1 MTIYFINWVADYE
14 LKMIQYLKKKHKI
27 KNITTPKKYNWVNKK
42 ISKLGMDNAWL
53 GRLFIKHHLNAV
65 KKDDIIIFN
74 DSVINKSINKQI
86 LKNINCH
93 KVLLLRN
100 TVSENFIFDNAN
112 YFDIIYDFEH
122 RFIGNEKIKAIEQFF
137 PIGMD
142 EIRNYSLSDKNN
154 SQPICFFLGR
164 DKGRLQ
170 IINELADRLTTL
182 GCKLDFNVVK
192 DKTSSP
198 TSKYLIEKQIS
209 YEENIRRTLNAN
221 IIVDITKENQSG
233 WTLRI
238 LEALFFNK
246 KLITNNI
253 NVLGS
258 EIYSESRF
266 FIIGHDDWDKLE
278 YFIDSSVKPMDYDS
292 LYKFSPDKMMSTIVY
307 DFIEK

>member
-182 GCKLDFNVVK
+182 G
-192 DKTSSP
+192 
-198 TSKYLIEKQIS
+198 
-209 YEENIRRTLNAN
+209 
-221 IIVDITKENQSG
+221 
-233 WTLRI
+233 
-238 LEALFFNK
+238 
-246 KLITNNI
+246 
-253 NVLGS
+253 
-258 EIYSESRF
+258 
-266 FIIGHDDWDKLE
+266 
-278 YFIDSSVKPMDYDS
+278 
-292 LYKFSPDKMMSTIVY
+292 
-307 DFIEK
+307 

>member
-142 EIRNYSLSDKNN
+142 EIRNYS
-154 SQPICFFLGR
+154 
-164 DKGRLQ
+164 
-170 IINELADRLTTL
+170 
-182 GCKLDFNVVK
+182 
-192 DKTSSP
+192 
-198 TSKYLIEKQIS
+198 
-209 YEENIRRTLNAN
+209 
-221 IIVDITKENQSG
+221 
-233 WTLRI
+233 
-238 LEALFFNK
+238 
-246 KLITNNI
+246 
-253 NVLGS
+253 
-258 EIYSESRF
+258 
-266 FIIGHDDWDKLE
+266 
-278 YFIDSSVKPMDYDS
+278 
-292 LYKFSPDKMMSTIVY
+292 
-307 DFIEK
+307 